1 METTNIINDITGKR
15 QLTLRRM
22 CVEITE
28 GVDAGLRLEFDRD
41 YIQIGSHEDSDLRLK
56 DDTVSRSHAAIIRTP
71 DGILL
76 RDLKSTNGTFVG
88 EVRIREV
95 YLADG
100 GLFRV
105 GLTTMRLTALDET
118 IEIVPTAETHFEKLV
133 GISVAMREVFTVLER
148 VAHTDLTVL
157 ITGETGTG
165 KELASAAIHARSK
178 RKRHPFVVFDCA
190 SVPPN
195 LVESEL
201 FGHER
206 GAFTGAVAPRA
217 GLFEQADGGTIF
229 IDELGELPLHIQPA
243 LLRVLEQREIRRVGG
258 RQVRSVDV
266 RVVAATNRSLQEEI
280 AHGRFREDL
289 YYRLAV
295 VETHLPPLR
304 NRKEDFSLLI
314 AHLLDTAP
322 MEHEVT
328 GVDPAVL
335 RIFESWHWPGNV
347 RELRNTLLRAIP
359 FCDGPRITLQTIP
372 DALRAGKPR
381 EPELQEKHQ
390 VSIEVPGADIAF
402 KQAKER
408 MTHSFERH
416 YLEDLLER
424 ADGNLSRAARLAGV
438 DRKTVFR
445 MMKRHKMDSSG
456 TTDH

>member
-1 METTNIINDITGKR
+1 
-15 QLTLRRM
+15 
-22 CVEITE
+22 
-28 GVDAGLRLEFDRD
+28 
-41 YIQIGSHEDSDLRLK
+41 
-56 DDTVSRSHAAIIRTP
+56 
-71 DGILL
+71 
-76 RDLKSTNGTFVG
+76 
-88 EVRIREV
+88 
-95 YLADG
+95 
-100 GLFRV
+100 
-105 GLTTMRLTALDET
+105 
-118 IEIVPTAETHFEKLV
+118 
-133 GISVAMREVFTVLER
+133 
-148 VAHTDLTVL
+148 
-157 ITGETGTG
+157 
-165 KELASAAIHARSK
+165 
-178 RKRHPFVVFDCA
+178 
-190 SVPPN
+190 
-195 LVESEL
+195 
-201 FGHER
+201 
-206 GAFTGAVAPRA
+206 
-217 GLFEQADGGTIF
+217 
-229 IDELGELPLHIQPA
+229 
-243 LLRVLEQREIRRVGG
+243 
-258 RQVRSVDV
+258 
-266 RVVAATNRSLQEEI
+266 
-280 AHGRFREDL
+280 
-289 YYRLAV
+289 
-295 VETHLPPLR
+295 
-304 NRKEDFSLLI
+304 
-314 AHLLDTAP
+314 